1 MARTR
6 PSHLHKNQ
14 DLTSRLVSA
23 CYTNYFLNPM
33 MMKVI
38 LSFLAVGSLASA
50 QDLFFK
56 GQAARL
62 VIGQPTFTAQ
72 RSGPD
77 STVPGQT
84 GERILGAATGLA
96 YANGMLF
103 VADSNRFGAAPL
115 NHRVLIYRNLST
127 QIPPAN
133 VEFPVDDLKRCPA
146 CVGEAATVLGQ
157 DDFTKNDLTLLPK
170 QNTLRLPTAV
180 ASDGQKLIVADT
192 DNNRVLIWNSIPTSN
207 KAPADVVLGQADFTK
222 SLAIRPPNNKS
233 LLGPQGVWIQAGK
246 LYVADTQNHRILV
259 WNSIPTSNNPAAD
272 IVLGQKDFNTAVEL
286 DLVKS
291 TVDPQQNN
299 LLNPVSVTSD
309 GIRLF
314 VSDLGFNRVLIWNKI
329 PTQNTTPA
337 DVVVGQPDFTSA
349 VANNVEKLCDSNG
362 KDATTGALTYPAIC
376 SRTMEY
382 PRFALSDGKRLYIAD
397 GGNDRVLV
405 FNTIPTTN
413 APKPDIILGQLD
425 DGINRVSESAY
436 PLLTASS
443 DQLRTPSSLA
453 WDGAN
458 LYVSDPFNRRILV
471 YSLADRGLEYNAVRN
486 SASIDVFAQATI
498 SFGGTVREND
508 EVTATIAGK
517 DYKYKIKKDDKVE
530 NIVVGLTNA
539 INGGNGD
546 PNVLARPFPNAGII
560 RMSALKGGLDG
571 NAITLATST
580 SPADATITL
589 TTSGANLNGGQ
600 DAAKVAPGTLIT
612 IKGEGLS
619 DSTAAASDITKE
631 LPRELAGVQVYFDGF
646 RAPLIFVSPT
656 QINAQLPFEVSDA
669 TSVSAWVRTKRASGK
684 IEVTSAVAVPIVAQ
698 NPGIFADGGPDP
710 RPGVVLHYSSKAT
723 GTVSVDGSVKV
734 GDTATIQIGPDDA
747 NKTYSYTVK
756 EGNTLASIRDN
767 LINVI
772 NGDPD
777 AKVVATGAGVFTRIR
792 LTAKTE
798 GADGNGLVYKTVTN
812 SDAQVILTATTA
824 ALCCANVAGSRV
836 TVANPALPGETIVI
850 YTTGLGLIYSLGAS
864 SDADRIPAPT
874 GKPFTGELYNQP
886 QPSTSFV
893 SSLAGGKTAQV
904 LYAGL
909 KQGSIGIYEVHLEL
923 NSDLPTD
930 ETTELTIAQDV
941 YVSNVITFPVKNPN
955 N

>member
-1 MARTR
+1 
-6 PSHLHKNQ
+6 
-14 DLTSRLVSA
+14 
-23 CYTNYFLNPM
+23 M

-38 LSFLAVGSLASA
+38 LGFLAAGCMASA

-72 RSGPD
+72 KAGPD
-77 STVPGQT
+77 STVAGQT
-84 GERILGAATGLA
+84 GEKILGAATGLA

-115 NHRVLIYRNLST
+115 NHRVLIYRNLDA
-127 QIPPAN
+127 QIPLATA
-133 VEFPVDDLKRCPA
+133 EFPVDDTKRCQA
-146 CVGEAATVLGQ
+146 CVGEASTVLGQ
-157 DDFTKNDLTLLPK
+157 DDFSKNDLVLLPK
-170 QNTLRLPTAV
+170 ANTLRLPTAV

-192 DNNRVLIWNSIPTSN
+192 DNNRVLIWNSIPASN
-207 KAPADVVLGQADFTK
+207 KAPADVVIGQADFTK
-222 SLAIRPPNNKS
+222 NAALRPPNNKS
-233 LLGPQGVWIQAGK
+233 MLGPQGVWIQAGK

-259 WNSIPTSNNPAAD
+259 WNNIPTSNYVAAD
-272 IVLGQKDFNTAVEL
+272 LVLGQKDFNTATEL
-286 DLVKS
+286 DLVKT

-349 VANNVEKLCDSNG
+349 IANNVEKLCDSNG
-362 KDATTGALTYPAIC
+362 KDATTSALTYPAIC

-382 PRFALSDGKRLYIAD
+382 PRFALSDGKRLFIAD

-405 FNTIPTTN
+405 FNTIPTSN
-413 APKPDIILGQLD
+413 AATPDVILGQLD
-425 DGINRVSESAY
+425 DGLNRVSETSF
-436 PLLTASS
+436 PLLTSSS

-453 WDGAN
+453 WDGSN
-458 LYVSDPFNRRILV
+458 LYVSDPFNRRIMV
-471 YSLADRGLEYNAVRN
+471 YSLADRGLDYNAVRN

-498 SFGGTVREND
+498 IFGGTVREND
-508 EVTATIAGK
+508 EVTATINAV
-517 DYKYKIKKDDKVE
+517 DYKYKIKKDDKIE
-530 NIVVGLTNA
+530 NIVVSLTNV
-539 INGGNGD
+539 INAGNGD
-546 PNVLARPFPNAGII
+546 PNVLARPYPTAGII
-560 RMSALKGGLDG
+560 RMSSLKGGIDG
-571 NAITLATST
+571 NAITLTTST
-580 SPADATITL
+580 SPTDATITI
-589 TTSGANLNGGQ
+589 TTSGATLNGGQ

-612 IKGEGLS
+612 IKGDGLS
-619 DSTAAASDITKE
+619 DSTAAASDLTQE

-656 QINAQLPFEVSDA
+656 QINAQLPFEVSDS

-723 GTVSVDGSVKV
+723 GTVSVDGSVKT
-734 GDTATIQIGPDDA
+734 GDVAKIQIGPDDA
-747 NKTYSYTVK
+747 SQTYSYTVID
-756 EGNTLASIRDN
+756 GDTLATIRDK

-772 NGDPD
+772 NADPD
-777 AKVVATGAGVFTRIR
+777 AKVVASGAGVFTRIR
-792 LTAKTE
+792 LTAKAD
-798 GADGNGLVYKTVTN
+798 GADGNGLLYKQTT
-812 SDAQVILTATTA
+812 DTAAQVILTATTE
-824 ALCCANVAGSRV
+824 ALCCANIAGSRV
-836 TVANPALPGETIVI
+836 TLDNPALPGETIVL
-850 YTTGLGLIYSLGAS
+850 YGTGLGLIYALGATA
-864 SDADRIPAPT
+864 DADRIPAPT
-874 GKPFTGELYNQP
+874 GKPFTGEPYNQP
-886 QPSTSFV
+886 QPATSFV

-909 KQGSIGIYEVHLEL
+909 KVGSIGIYEIQLEL
-923 NSDLPTD
+923 NSALPTD
-930 ETTELTIAQDV
+930 DTTELTIAQDV